1 MTQQADR
8 LNNLPD
14 KTRFNQV
21 MQGHQMQKEE
31 EEEKEESLA
40 FNQDDSSSG
49 KKEKSAT
56 ALVSIV
62 APSLKLLDKMKD
74 AITVLDSFQ
83 VPCSIAIIAAHR
95 APRKM
100 LKFVSDLETNGTEV
114 IIAGGA
120 GSAHLPGMLASL
132 TTITV
137 IGVPLRG
144 DSLDGIDSLY
154 SIIQM
159 PRGVPVGAMGID
171 SAYNAGIF
179 ACQVLSLKYPHL
191 KQKLLEHKQV
201 LEKEVEA
208 EDTQVRN
215 DKNKGKENFS

>member
-1 MTQQADR
+1 MQQQHDI
-8 LNNLPD
+8 
-14 KTRFNQV
+14 Q
-21 MQGHQMQKEE
+21 
-31 EEEKEESLA
+31 KEESLT
-40 FNQDDSSSG
+40 FNQGDRSR
-49 KKEKSAT
+49 KKEKST
-56 ALVSIV
+56 TTTLVSIV

-74 AITVLDSFQ
+74 AIIVLDTFQ
-83 VPCSIAIIAAHR
+83 VPYSIAIVAAHR
-95 APRKM
+95 APRRT

-132 TTITV
+132 TTITI
-137 IGVPLRG
+137 IGVPLQG

-154 SIIQM
+154 SIVQM

-179 ACQVLSLKYPHL
+179 ACQILSLKYPHL
-191 KQKLLEHKQV
+191 KQKLVQHKQV

-208 EDTQVRN
+208 EDTQLKN
-215 DKNKGKENFS
+215 DKNK

>member
-1 MTQQADR
+1 MRQDIQ
-8 LNNLPD
+8 
-14 KTRFNQV
+14 
-21 MQGHQMQKEE
+21 
-31 EEEKEESLA
+31 KEESLA
-40 FNQDDSSSG
+40 VRQVDTTG

-56 ALVSIV
+56 LVSIV

-74 AITVLDSFQ
+74 AVTVLDTFQ
-83 VPCSIAIIAAHR
+83 VPYSMSIVAAHR
-95 APRKM
+95 APTKT
-100 LKFVSDLETNGTEV
+100 LKFVSDLETHGIEV

-132 TTITV
+132 TTITI

-154 SIIQM
+154 SIVQM

-171 SAYNAGIF
+171 SAYNAAIF
-179 ACQVLSLKYPHL
+179 ACQILSLKYPRL
-191 KQKLLEHKQV
+191 KQKLVEHKQL

-208 EDTQVRN
+208 EDAQLN
-215 DKNKGKENFS
+215 NGNNNNKKKRKRNFSQRYSI

>member
-1 MTQQADR
+1 MQQ
-8 LNNLPD
+8 
-14 KTRFNQV
+14 QHI
-21 MQGHQMQKEE
+21 Q
-31 EEEKEESLA
+31 KEESLA
-40 FNQDDSSSG
+40 FNQGDSSSR
-49 KKEKSAT
+49 KKEKSIT
-56 ALVSIV
+56 SLVSIV

-74 AITVLDSFQ
+74 TITVLDTFQ
-83 VPCSIAIIAAHR
+83 VPYRIAIIAAHR
-95 APRKM
+95 APRKT

-132 TTITV
+132 TTIAI

-154 SIIQM
+154 SIVQM

-179 ACQVLSLKYPHL
+179 ACQILSLKYPHL
-191 KQKLLEHKQV
+191 KQKLVEYKQV

-208 EDTQVRN
+208 EDTQLRN
-215 DKNKGKENFS
+215 DKNNRKENAP

>member
-1 MTQQADR
+1 MKQ
-8 LNNLPD
+8 
-14 KTRFNQV
+14 
-21 MQGHQMQKEE
+21 HHIQKKEDDDDE
-31 EEEKEESLA
+31 EESLT
-40 FNQDDSSSG
+40 FNKDESNRG
-49 KKEKSAT
+49 KKEKSST

-83 VPCSIAIIAAHR
+83 VPYSLAIVAAHR

-132 TTITV
+132 TTITI

-208 EDTQVRN
+208 EDTEVRD
-215 DKNKGKENFS
+215 DKNNRKENLP

>member
-1 MTQQADR
+1 K
-8 LNNLPD
+8 
-14 KTRFNQV
+14 KT
-21 MQGHQMQKEE
+21 
-31 EEEKEESLA
+31 
-40 FNQDDSSSG
+40 
-49 KKEKSAT
+49 
-56 ALVSIV
+56 
-62 APSLKLLDKMKD
+62 
-74 AITVLDSFQ
+74 
-83 VPCSIAIIAAHR
+83 
-95 APRKM
+95 
-100 LKFVSDLETNGTEV
+100 LKFVSDLETSGTEV

-132 TTITV
+132 TTITI

-191 KQKLLEHKQV
+191 KQKLLEHKQF
-201 LEKEVEA
+201 LEKEVED

-215 DKNKGKENFS
+215 DKNKRKENFS

>member
-1 MTQQADR
+1 
-8 LNNLPD
+8 
-14 KTRFNQV
+14 
-21 MQGHQMQKEE
+21 MQRHHIQKEE
-31 EEEKEESLA
+31 EESLA
-40 FNQDDSSSG
+40 FTQDDKGG
-49 KKEKSAT
+49 KKEKST

-74 AITVLDSFQ
+74 AISVLDAFQ
-83 VPCSIAIIAAHR
+83 VPYSIAIAAAHR

-132 TTITV
+132 TTITI

-179 ACQVLSLKYPHL
+179 ACQVLSVKYPHL

-208 EDTQVRN
+208 EDIQVKN
-215 DKNKGKENFS
+215 DKNNRKENFS

>member
-1 MTQQADR
+1 
-8 LNNLPD
+8 
-14 KTRFNQV
+14 
-21 MQGHQMQKEE
+21 MQRHHLQKEE
-31 EEEKEESLA
+31 EKESLA

-49 KKEKSAT
+49 KKKEKSAT

-62 APSLKLLDKMKD
+62 APSLRLLDKMKD
-74 AITVLDSFQ
+74 AITVLDAFQ
-83 VPCSIAIIAAHR
+83 VPYSIAIIAAHR
-95 APRKM
+95 APKKM
-100 LKFVSDLETNGTEV
+100 LKFISDLETNGTEV

-132 TTITV
+132 TTITI

-159 PRGVPVGAMGID
+159 PRGVPVGVMGID

-215 DKNKGKENFS
+215 NKNKGKENFS

>member
-1 MTQQADR
+1 MH
-8 LNNLPD
+8 P
-14 KTRFNQV
+14 
-21 MQGHQMQKEE
+21 HHIQKEE
-31 EEEKEESLA
+31 EEESLA
-40 FNQDDSSSG
+40 FNQGDNSSGG
-49 KKEKSAT
+49 KKEKSPAP
-56 ALVSIV
+56 LVYIV

-74 AITVLDSFQ
+74 AITVLDAFQ
-83 VPCSIAIIAAHR
+83 VPYSIAILAAHR
-95 APRKM
+95 APRKT
-100 LKFVSDLETNGTEV
+100 LKFVSDLETNGIEV

-132 TTITV
+132 TTITI

-191 KQKLLEHKQV
+191 KQKLLEYKQV

>member
-1 MTQQADR
+1 
-8 LNNLPD
+8 
-14 KTRFNQV
+14 
-21 MQGHQMQKEE
+21 MQGNDTD
-31 EEEKEESLA
+31 EKGSFA
-40 FNQDDSSSG
+40 SIQGDSNN
-49 KKEKSAT
+49 KKENFT
-56 ALVSIV
+56 TTPVSIV
-62 APSLKLLDKMKD
+62 VPSLKLLDKMKD
-74 AITVLDSFQ
+74 AISILDAFQ
-83 VPCSIAIIAAHR
+83 VPYSIAIAAAHR
-95 APRKM
+95 APRKTM
-100 LKFVSDLETNGTEV
+100 KLVSDLETNGTEV

-132 TTITV
+132 TTITI

-154 SIIQM
+154 SMVQM

-191 KQKLLEHKQV
+191 KQKLLEHKQF

-215 DKNKGKENFS
+215 DKNKRKENFS

>member
-1 MTQQADR
+1 
-8 LNNLPD
+8 
-14 KTRFNQV
+14 
-21 MQGHQMQKEE
+21 MQRHHIQKED
-31 EEEKEESLA
+31 EESLA
-40 FNQDDSSSG
+40 FNQDDRGG
-49 KKEKSAT
+49 KKEKST

-74 AITVLDSFQ
+74 AITVLDEFQ
-83 VPCSIAIIAAHR
+83 VPYSIAIVAAHR
-95 APRKM
+95 APRKT
-100 LKFVSDLETNGTEV
+100 LKFVSDLETSGTEV

-132 TTITV
+132 TTITI

-191 KQKLLEHKQV
+191 KQKLLEHKQF

-215 DKNKGKENFS
+215 DKNKRKENFS

>member
-1 MTQQADR
+1 
-8 LNNLPD
+8 
-14 KTRFNQV
+14 
-21 MQGHQMQKEE
+21 MQRRHMQKEE
-31 EEEKEESLA
+31 EESLA
-40 FNQDDSSSG
+40 FNHLDDRGG
-49 KKEKSAT
+49 KKEKSA

-62 APSLKLLDKMKD
+62 APSLRLLDKMKD
-74 AITVLDSFQ
+74 AITVLDVFQ
-83 VPCSIAIIAAHR
+83 VPYSIAIVAAHR
-95 APRKM
+95 APRKT

-137 IGVPLRG
+137 IGLPLRG

-159 PRGVPVGAMGID
+159 PRGVPVGTMGID

-191 KQKLLEHKQV
+191 KQKLIEHKQV

-208 EDTQVRN
+208 EDTQVKN
-215 DKNKGKENFS
+215 DKNKRKENFS

>member
-1 MTQQADR
+1 MHR
-8 LNNLPD
+8 HHL
-14 KTRFNQV
+14 
-21 MQGHQMQKEE
+21 QKEE
-31 EEEKEESLA
+31 EGESLA
-40 FNQDDSSSG
+40 FNQDDNSSSG
-49 KKEKSAT
+49 KKEKPAT
-56 ALVSIV
+56 ALVFIV
-62 APSLKLLDKMKD
+62 APSIKLLDKMKD
-74 AITVLDSFQ
+74 AITVLDAFHI
-83 VPCSIAIIAAHR
+83 PYGIAIIAAHR

-100 LKFVSDLETNGTEV
+100 LRFVSDLETNGTEV

-132 TTITV
+132 TTITI

-179 ACQVLSLKYPHL
+179 ACQLLSLKYPHL

-201 LEKEVEA
+201 LEKEVEV
-208 EDTQVRN
+208 EDIQVRDN
-215 DKNKGKENFS
+215 INKEKENFS

>member
-1 MTQQADR
+1 
-8 LNNLPD
+8 
-14 KTRFNQV
+14 
-21 MQGHQMQKEE
+21 MQRHHIQKKEE
-31 EEEKEESLA
+31 EEESLA
-40 FNQDDSSSG
+40 FNHQDDRSG
-49 KKEKSAT
+49 KKEKSA

-74 AITVLDSFQ
+74 AITVLDAFQ
-83 VPCSIAIIAAHR
+83 VPYSIAIVAAHR
-95 APRKM
+95 APRKT

-132 TTITV
+132 TTITI

-171 SAYNAGIF
+171 SAYNAAIF
-179 ACQVLSLKYPHL
+179 ACQVLSLKHPHL

-201 LEKEVEA
+201 LEEEVEA

-215 DKNKGKENFS
+215 HKNKRTENFS

>member
-1 MTQQADR
+1 MHT
-8 LNNLPD
+8 
-14 KTRFNQV
+14 
-21 MQGHQMQKEE
+21 HHIQKEE
-31 EEEKEESLA
+31 EEESLA
-40 FNQDDSSSG
+40 FNQGDNSSGG
-49 KKEKSAT
+49 KKEKSPAP
-56 ALVSIV
+56 LVYIV

-74 AITVLDSFQ
+74 AITVLDAFQ
-83 VPCSIAIIAAHR
+83 VPYSIAIVAAHR
-95 APRKM
+95 APRKT

-132 TTITV
+132 TTITI

-191 KQKLLEHKQV
+191 KQKLLEYKQV

-215 DKNKGKENFS
+215 DKNKRKRKFLITL

>member
-1 MTQQADR
+1 MKQ
-8 LNNLPD
+8 
-14 KTRFNQV
+14 
-21 MQGHQMQKEE
+21 HHIQKKEDDDDE
-31 EEEKEESLA
+31 EESLT
-40 FNQDDSSSG
+40 FNKDESNRG
-49 KKEKSAT
+49 KKEKSST

-83 VPCSIAIIAAHR
+83 VPYSLAIVAAHR

-100 LKFVSDLETNGTEV
+100 LKFVSDLETNGIEV

-132 TTITV
+132 TTITT

-208 EDTQVRN
+208 EDTEVRD
-215 DKNKGKENFS
+215 DKNNRKENLP